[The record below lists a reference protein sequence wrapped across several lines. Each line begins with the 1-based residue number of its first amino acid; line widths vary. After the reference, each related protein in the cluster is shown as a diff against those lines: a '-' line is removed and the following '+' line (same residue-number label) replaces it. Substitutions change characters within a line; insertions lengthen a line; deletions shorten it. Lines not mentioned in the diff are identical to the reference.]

1 MVSVPDG
8 NSYAPRLQSKYEQD
22 VVDDTMREFAQLQ
35 VYRHTFAAHWEEI
48 AELILPTSRNTFEY
62 ANFNWPGEKK
72 THRQVDANGMM
83 ALEKFAA
90 ILNSLLTPK
99 NMMWHSLRVA
109 DDYVMKD
116 RNTRIWLERRTKSL
130 FKLRYAPYSGFQGQI
145 SDCYTQIG
153 AFGTKGLF
161 IDEFDTT
168 EHPFQRGIRYHSIP
182 LGELFI
188 KKNHQGIV
196 DGFIRWFR
204 MTARQH
210 VQKFGEK
217 MLPEALRPAYEKGS
231 EALYDVL
238 HRVCPRTDYDQERLD
253 AKGKPWASYYVSIPG
268 KALLSEGGY
277 RKFPAA
283 ISGWKTAPGE
293 VFWRSPAMSVL
304 PALKTINAEKRTFL
318 KVGHRVADPVLLTTD
333 DGIVDFSLRPGALNK
348 GGWSMDGK
356 PLVGTLPT
364 GNLQAGEEMIAM
376 EKALIEDAF
385 LVNLFQMALN
395 LKDLPQMTATQVIE
409 ITNQKGILLAPTVG
423 NQEDDLGHMIERELD
438 VAEAIGEF
446 DDDPMPPRLKE
457 ALRAGHRIEPYYT
470 SPLSRAM
477 RANEAAGFMRAV
489 EFSKELINITQD
501 PSHLDWADLDTAMPE
516 MADIAGSP
524 PSWTA
529 TKEAIDAKRRNRA
542 AAMETQQKIQA
553 MPAQAAMI
561 KAQAAVAKSGAVPPG
576 QQPAEGGRPL
586 AEQIMGA

>member
-1 MVSVPDG
+1 MPDG
-8 NSYAPRLQSKYEQD
+8 NTGAPRVQSDYEIKI
-22 VVDDTMREFAQLQ
+22 VEESLREFAQLQ

-62 ANFNWPGEKK
+62 GNFNWPGAKK
-72 THRQVDANGMM
+72 TDRQVDANGMM
-83 ALEKFAA
+83 ALGKFSA
-90 ILNSLLTPK
+90 ICNSLLTPK
-99 NMMWHSLRVA
+99 NMMYHGLQVA

-116 RNTRIWLERRTKSL
+116 RNTRMWLERRTKKL
-130 FKLRYAPYSGFQGQI
+130 FKLRYSPYSGFQGQI
-145 SDCYTQIG
+145 SDCYTQLG

-168 EHPFQRGIRYHSIP
+168 EHPFRSGIRYHSIP

-196 DGFIRWFR
+196 DGFCRWFR
-204 MTARQH
+204 LTARQA
-210 VQKFGEK
+210 VQKWGEA
-217 MLPEALRPAYEKGS
+217 MLPETLRPAYDKGS
-231 EALYDVL
+231 EATYDFI

-253 AKGKPWASYYVSIPG
+253 ARGKPWASYYVSITG
-268 KALLSEGGY
+268 KSLMSEGGY

-283 ISGWKTAPGE
+283 ISTYATAPGE
-293 VFWRSPAMSVL
+293 VFGRSPAMMVL
-304 PALKTINAEKRTFL
+304 PALKTLNAEKRTYL
-318 KVGHRVADPVLLTTD
+318 AQGHRAAAPVLLTTD
-333 DGIVDFSLRPGALNK
+333 DGITDFSLRPGALNK
-348 GGWSMDGK
+348 GGWSQDGK
-356 PLVGTLPT
+356 PLVGTLPA
-364 GNLQAGEEMIAM
+364 GNFTASEKMMDM

-446 DDDPMPPRLKE
+446 DDDPMPPRLRE
-457 ALRAGHRIEPYYT
+457 AMKAGHKIEPIYT

-477 RANEAAGFMRAV
+477 RAQEAAGFMRAV

-501 PSHLDWADLDTAMPE
+501 PSHLDWADLDVAMPE

-529 TKEAIDAKRRNRA
+529 SDDKIAKKRKDRADAMA
-542 AAMETQQKIQA
+542 QQQKIQA
-553 MPAQAAMI
+553 MPAEAAMM
-561 KAQAAVAKSGAVPPG
+561 KAQAAAAKSGMVPPG
-576 QQPAEGGRPL
+576 QQPAAGGPPL
-586 AEQIMGA
+586 AQQVQGA